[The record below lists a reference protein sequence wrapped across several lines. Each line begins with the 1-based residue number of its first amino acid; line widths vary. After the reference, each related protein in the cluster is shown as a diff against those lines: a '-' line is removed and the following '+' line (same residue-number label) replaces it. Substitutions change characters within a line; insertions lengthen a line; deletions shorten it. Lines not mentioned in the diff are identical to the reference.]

1 MNLLSFQVQVR
12 HGAAMKE
19 TWLPWSADIGVSFG
33 PVSVG
38 TDIGQFFNDD
48 KETGLFYFGAEIRK
62 KYVE

>member
-19 TWLPWSADIGVSFG
+19 TWLSWSADIGVSLG
-33 PVSVG
+33 PVGVG